1 MTIGDL
7 SNSFDTL
14 LNSYSLKP
22 EFGNVANMQDL
33 VLDEYE
39 KSVFL
44 TLAQE
49 QLLRDLIGDFTNS
62 MRRVE
67 EDKVLQT
74 GLQSLIRTKF
84 IQLTGTDVASSKSR
98 GSIHLQAQ
106 SVSTDV
112 NILALLLEE
121 IYVNPEDSDG
131 NGSFLLTSDALEV
144 IPINFQE
151 YSRLRSKPWGGP
163 NRRQAWRLSGE
174 LGDSSTSTTTLN
186 NLHLVVPST
195 AVSGELNN
203 GDETSLYYM
212 IKYVQKP
219 KPILLIDLDDD
230 LAIGGQKTQS
240 KDIDLPE
247 SLHYTILERAVR
259 LAITS
264 RADKVQ
270 VARNIQ
276 EAEARQARQ

>member
-1 MTIGDL
+1 MTISDL

-22 EFGNVANMQDL
+22 EFGNVANLQDM

-84 IQLTGTDVASSKSR
+84 IELTENTEVMISKSR
-98 GSIHLQAQ
+98 GSVHLQAL
-106 SVSTDV
+106 SVGTNV

-121 IYVNPEDSDG
+121 IYVDPKTDNL
-131 NGSFLLTSDALEV
+131 LLTSDALEV

-174 LGDSSTSTTTLN
+174 LDDSDNTTTLN
-186 NLHLVVPST
+186 NLHLIVPST
-195 AVSGELNN
+195 ALSSTTEP
-203 GDETSLYYM
+203 SLQYM
-212 IKYVQKP
+212 IKYIQKP
-219 KPILLIDLDDD
+219 NPILLIDLDED
-230 LAIGGQKTQS
+230 LAIGGQTTQS
-240 KDIDLPE
+240 TNIDLPE

-270 VARNIQ
+270 VARNMQ
-276 EAEARQARQ
+276 EAEARQARQQ